1 MMNRLLS
8 FLLFML
14 ACSSMSAQGY
24 QVNLQ
29 APAYRN
35 GIAYLTYYRGAN
47 LNIADSAAFSSA
59 GTAVFK
65 GPGKLEPGIYVLV
78 FPGKQSRIEFLID
91 KEQKINIK
99 APDLTDLV
107 NKTVITGSKENILYQ
122 EYQKYVATKGT
133 LLNAERDAYA
143 ASKTKADS
151 LLHEKQYNTYN
162 SELNAYR
169 EDLIKKNPNAMLT
182 ALLKAMKE
190 PIVPNKKP
198 ATHEDSLNNYN
209 YYKAHYWDGVT
220 FMDDRIINTPFFL
233 RKLDN
238 YYHEILEQDAA
249 TIIKDLDYKML
260 LARSSPELYK
270 FLLNWFTD
278 EYINPKYMGQDA
290 VFVHLFEKY
299 HSKGLSKW
307 LNEKQMEAITR
318 RAYMLMANLVGEPA
332 ANLEFLDRSE
342 KVAPLY
348 NVDAAYTI
356 VAFWDPN
363 CGHCKLEIP
372 RLDSFYRASWKQHG
386 VKIYA
391 VLTPEKGPDAVKA
404 EWIKFI
410 DANNLG
416 EWTHV
421 YESVQME
428 KASRDA
434 QKPSF
439 RQLYDISS
447 TPTLY
452 LLDKDKRIVG
462 KKLTL
467 DQMGELLEV
476 KWKTTRN

>member
-1 MMNRLLS
+1 MTNKLLA
-8 FLLFML
+8 FLTFILVCG
-14 ACSSMSAQGY
+14 AASAQGY
-24 QVNLQ
+24 QVTLQ

-35 GIAYLTYYRGAN
+35 GIAYLTYYRGSS
-47 LNIADSAAFSSA
+47 LNIADSAAFSST

-65 GPGKLEPGIYVLV
+65 GTEKLLPGIYVVV
-78 FPGKQSRIEFLID
+78 FPGKQSRIEFLVD

-99 APDLTDLV
+99 APDMSDLV

-122 EYQKYVATKGT
+122 EYQRYVATKGT
-133 LLNAERDAYA
+133 QLNAEREAYV

-151 LLHEKQYNTYN
+151 IAHEKQYNVYN
-162 SELNAYR
+162 GELNAYR
-169 EDLIKKNPNAMLT
+169 EGIMKKHPDAMLT
-182 ALLKAMKE
+182 VLLKAMKE
-190 PIVPNKKP
+190 PTPPAKKP
-198 ATHEDSLNNYN
+198 VTHEDSVTYYN
-209 YYKAHYWDGVT
+209 YYKSHFWDGVS

-233 RKLDN
+233 RKLDL
-238 YYHEILEQDAA
+238 YYHEVLEQDAA
-249 TIIKDLDYKML
+249 TIIKDIDYKML
-260 LARSSPELYK
+260 LARSAPELYK

-318 RAYMLMANLVGEPA
+318 RAYMLMANLVGERA
-332 ANLEFLDRSE
+332 ADLEFLDRNE
-342 KVAPLY
+342 KPSPLY
-348 NVDAAYTI
+348 KLDANYTI

-372 RLDSFYRASWKQHG
+372 RLDSFYRASWKQHN
-386 VKIYA
+386 VKVYA

-404 EWIKFI
+404 EWQKFI

-421 YESVQME
+421 YQTAEME
-428 KASRDA
+428 KADREA
-434 QKPSF
+434 QKASF

-447 TPTLY
+447 TPTIY
-452 LLDKDKRIVG
+452 LLDKEKRIVG

-467 DQMGELLEV
+467 DQMNELLEV
-476 KWKTTRN
+476 KWKSSKN